1 MSNPL
6 TPVPVPDYQPLAPAE
21 IDITPAPKFRLQ
33 KFLMFLLKFWW
44 VPVITVVL
52 SLSGAVVYVLLQPPT
67 FVSTASMWETVKLR
81 LPEGSLFSEDMQ
93 NFLGTQTELLQSI
106 RLRDLT
112 LSNLQAN
119 TAVPI
124 PRDKDGEALHVAIR
138 VTASAKSSVFTLQAT
153 GSQAAYIKDYLNKL
167 MDVYLEYKKEVRE
180 SVSGGTLTSIDDQLQ
195 KAGRDLKENQDLL
208 STFQRSNNLAILQEA
223 ATGASGY
230 LTRLKTQLSDL
241 QLESRL
247 LQAATQSATN
257 AAAGTN
263 DVPLEVTAVTSMPGS
278 TSSGNQQQSESQST
292 SKDLELLKIQKQRL
306 SKYLRPKHPKIVK
319 LDTDIERAEKLLDV
333 FRRQNRQQL
342 ASAQSANQLKTE
354 NVLASIREWEA
365 KVVEANAKMSEGERL
380 KLNVQRA
387 QSVYDRLSV
396 LAQNVGISSKIDQE
410 TLAILEHASPP
421 KRSYAKERSVLA
433 MAGICGLGLGFG
445 FIFLLT
451 VRDDRFGSVF
461 EVNEKLGD
469 AVVAQVPEAPL
480 VGGKQPVLLESGDA
494 NHMYAESYRNLRSAL
509 LFLAIEGERP
519 KVILITSA
527 LPNEG
532 KSTVSANLA
541 RTLAMGGARVLLVDA
556 DLRRGALHGLLGL
569 SRGPGLAELLRQP
582 EDADKLLQTNS
593 LPTLRF
599 IPAGTRTNNPGD
611 LFLRPELDQILTKW
625 RKDFDYVLIDSSPV
639 FATDDAPTLAPKADG
654 TLFVVR
660 SQFSGAR
667 QVREALELLQRRQA
681 KILGV
686 VFNRANATARS
697 YYYYKYSEY
706 YSAPKDKGPLT
717 TDR

>member
-1 MSNPL
+1 VSNPL

-21 IDITPAPKFRLQ
+21 IDVTPAPKFRLQ
-33 KFLMFLLKFWW
+33 KFLAFLLKFWW
-44 VPVITVVL
+44 VPVVAVVL
-52 SLSGAVVYVLLQPPT
+52 SLSGAGVYVLLQPPT
-67 FVSTASMWETVKLR
+67 FVSTASMWETLKLR
-81 LPEGSLFSEDMQ
+81 LPEGSMFSEDMQ
-93 NFLGTQTELLQSI
+93 NFLGTQSELLQSTL
-106 RLRDLT
+106 LRERT
-112 LSNLQAN
+112 LSHLQAN
-119 TAVPI
+119 TAAPI
-124 PRDKDGEALHVAIR
+124 PRDKNGEALPVAIR
-138 VTASAKSSVFTLQAT
+138 VIPSAKSSVFMLQAT
-153 GSQAAYIKDYLNKL
+153 GSQAAYISNYLNKL
-167 MDVYLEYKKEVRE
+167 MDVYLEYKKEIRE

-195 KAGRDLKENQDLL
+195 KAGHDLNDEQKQL
-208 STFQRSNNLAILQEA
+208 SDFQRTNNLAILQEE
-223 ATGASGY
+223 ATVASGY

-241 QLESRL
+241 QLENRL

-257 AAAGTN
+257 PAAGTN

-278 TSSGNQQQSESQST
+278 TSSGSQQQSENQST
-292 SKDLELLKIQKQRL
+292 SKDLELLKIQRERL
-306 SKYLRPKHPKIVK
+306 SKNLRPKHPKIVK
-319 LDTDIERAEKLLDV
+319 LDADIERAEKLLDV

-342 ASAQSANQLKTE
+342 ASAQAANQLKTE
-354 NVLASIREWEA
+354 NVRGSIDEWQTN
-365 KVVEANAKMSEGERL
+365 VVKANAKMSEAERL

-387 QSVYDRLSV
+387 QSIYDRLAM

-410 TLAILEHASPP
+410 TLAILQQASTP
-421 KRSYAKERSVLA
+421 KRSDAREKVLV
-433 MAGICGLGLGFG
+433 MAGFGGLGLGLGF
-445 FIFLLT
+445 IFLLAA
-451 VRDDRFGSVF
+451 RDDRFGSVF

-480 VGGKQPVLLESGDA
+480 VEGKQPVLLENGEAD
-494 NHMYAESYRNLRSAL
+494 HMYAESYRNLRSAL
-509 LFLAIEGERP
+509 LFLAIEGSRP

-532 KSTVSANLA
+532 KSTVAANLA

-556 DLRRGALHGLLGL
+556 DLRRGALHNLLGL

-599 IPAGTRTNNPGD
+599 IPAGTRMNNPGD
-611 LFLRPELDQILTKW
+611 LFLRPELDQLLAHW
-625 RKDFDYVLIDSSPV
+625 RKQFDYILIDSSPV
-639 FATDDAPTLAPKADG
+639 FAADDAPTLAPKVDG

-681 KILGV
+681 KVLGV

-706 YSAPKDKGPLT
+706 YGAPKDKGPLT
-717 TDR
+717 TDH